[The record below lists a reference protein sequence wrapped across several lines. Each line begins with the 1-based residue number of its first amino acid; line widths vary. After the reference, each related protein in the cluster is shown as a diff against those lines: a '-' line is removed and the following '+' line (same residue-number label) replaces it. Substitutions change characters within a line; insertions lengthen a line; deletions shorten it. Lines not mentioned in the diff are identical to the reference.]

1 MTKFSIMKKYSIY
14 ILVVI
19 LGLMVSCTDYLEFP
33 PEGDVPADQFFQNQE
48 DAQMAVNAMY
58 GYLRSWNISAFNYLI
73 LGSIPADEIQK
84 GSSPGDG
91 SWASAYDNFQFTK
104 TEGQIRSFWTSRY
117 EGVNLSNQVLENVP
131 GIEMS
136 ESVKT
141 RMLAEARFL
150 RAFHYFYLVRAFGG
164 VPLVTDIPPG
174 SSGLIRTTAEETWDQ
189 IEKDLRDAIP
199 DLPPTVPTNE
209 LGRATSWAAKGLL
222 AKVLMYRE
230 DWPECKSVSDD
241 IINNGPF
248 ELYPDFYEI
257 FRPEQEFCSESV
269 FEILATQVPGE
280 GGVSNSQYAEV
291 QSVRGQFGWGWFV
304 PTNALA
310 DAFDAA
316 EDSVRKAATI
326 LYYGDITP
334 DGDTIL
340 GVELMEGVD
349 VPRYNG
355 KAYFPSRIP
364 RETGPY
370 GCDQNIRIL
379 RYSDI
384 LLINAEAAFHEG
396 GDVATPLNAVRGR
409 VNLDPI
415 GSPTLE
421 DIWEERR
428 LELAGEQDRYWD
440 LLRTGQASTVLSGYG
455 FQTGKHELYPIPQAE
470 IDLSGGSLEQ
480 NPGW

>member
-1 MTKFSIMKKYSIY
+1 MKKYTIQ
-14 ILVVI
+14 IIVI
-19 LGLMVSCTDYLEFP
+19 MLGLMVSCTDYLEFP
-33 PEGDVPADQFFQNQE
+33 PEGEVPVDQFFQNQD

-58 GYLRSWNISAFNYLI
+58 GYLRSWDISAFNYLI
-73 LGSIPADEIQK
+73 LSSLPSDEIMK

-91 SWASAYDNFQFTK
+91 SWASDYDNFQFTK
-104 TEGQIRSFWTSRY
+104 TQGQIRDFWTSRY
-117 EGVNLSNQVLENVP
+117 QGINLSNQVLENIP
-131 GIEMS
+131 GIAMS
-136 ESVKT
+136 ESVQT
-141 RMLAEARFL
+141 RMLAEAKFL

-174 SSGLIRTTAEETWDQ
+174 SAGLIRTSAEETWDQ
-189 IEKDLRDAIP
+189 IELDLRDAIP
-199 DLPPTVPTNE
+199 NLPPTLPDNE

-230 DWPECKSVSDD
+230 DWTECKNVSDD
-241 IINNGPF
+241 IINNGPY

-257 FRPEQEFCSESV
+257 FRPEQEFSSESV
-269 FEILATQVPGE
+269 FEIVATQVPGE
-280 GGVSNSQYAEV
+280 GGISNSQYAET
-291 QSVRGQFGWGWFV
+291 QAVRGQFGWGWFV

-316 EDSVRKAATI
+316 GDPVRKAATI

-334 DGDTIL
+334 DGDTIQ

-355 KAYFPSRIP
+355 KAYFPSRVP
-364 RETGPY
+364 RDTGPY
-370 GCDQNIRIL
+370 GADQNIRIL
-379 RYSDI
+379 RYAEI
-384 LLINAEAAFHEG
+384 LLINAEAAFHTG
-396 GDVATPLNAVRGR
+396 GDVATPLNNVRDR
-409 VNLDPI
+409 VELDPI

-421 DIWEERR
+421 NIWEERR

-440 LLRTGQASTVLSGYG
+440 LIRTGQAAEVLADDG